1 MTCLEGWRGDAYFL
15 LREHGSTAYLCKAL
29 YEQTIGLWTDESKG
43 EVFGLHHVWRQP
55 NTAYNKHLTVIFWLN
70 SVCFS

>member
-15 LREHGSTAYLCKAL
+15 LREHGSTAYLCNV
-29 YEQTIGLWTDESKG
+29 LWTDESKG

-55 NTAYNKHLTVIFWLN
+55 NTAYNKHLTVIFLAQ
-70 SVCFS
+70 